1 MSALIEEFKREHTEI
16 IATLNE
22 VKELGILTRKG
33 QAKLK
38 SVKTSLLAHL
48 KKEDDKFYPALCKE
62 AKNNKQLVSA
72 LDLFGTDMENVS
84 SVALEFFDK
93 YSFDKYSEGELG
105 TKFVG
110 EFERLFAVLE
120 ERIKNEE
127 NVLYEVYEKMDQ
139 Q

>member
-16 IATLNE
+16 VATLNE

-38 SVKTSLLAHL
+38 SVKASLLAHL
-48 KKEDDKFYPALCKE
+48 KKEDDKFYPALWKE
-62 AKNNKQLVSA
+62 AKNDKQLA
-72 LDLFGTDMENVS
+72 RTLDLFAMNMENVS
-84 SVALEFFDK
+84 SVVLEFFDK
-93 YSFDKYSEGELG
+93 YSFDEHSEGVLG

-110 EFERLFAVLE
+110 EFERLFAVLG

-127 NVLYEVYEKMDQ
+127 DVLYEVYDKMDQ

>member
-16 IATLNE
+16 VTTLNE

-33 QAKLK
+33 QTKLK
-38 SVKTSLLAHL
+38 SVKASLLAHL
-48 KKEDDKFYPALCKE
+48 KKEDDKFYPALWKE
-62 AKNNKQLVSA
+62 AKNNKQLAGA

-84 SVALEFFDK
+84 SVVLEFFEK

-127 NVLYEVYEKMDQ
+127 DVLYEVYDKMDQ